1 MELKENVEED
11 SEVLE
16 DLQSNVLVTDER
28 QLYKLLG
35 RYSSMECS

>member
-16 DLQSNVLVTDER
+16 DLRSNVLVTDER

-35 RYSSMECS
+35 IYSSMECP